1 MFFCGLLEKSKIP
14 PVEFSLKDHLKS
26 KNERKWRVS
35 HLSINQIILTI
46 SGIRPSSAL
55 GVPISNLIVNR
66 SVFTLMEGDHDP
78 WGGIFNVS
86 RQMRPMTKIYRVLYV
101 TIQMGLELK
110 KNLQIKPSESIL
122 GWNIGVKKRT
132 LGGSKG
138 YLSGICMSNA

>member
-1 MFFCGLLEKSKIP
+1 M
-14 PVEFSLKDHLKS
+14 
-26 KNERKWRVS
+26 S
-35 HLSINQIILTI
+35 HQSRNQRILTI

-122 GWNIGVKKRT
+122 G
-132 LGGSKG
+132 
-138 YLSGICMSNA
+138 